1 VVEPIV
7 LRPRAVEEQQ
17 KLANEISE
25 RLSQELVIALVG
37 PVGSGVSTSA
47 RYIAEIL
54 KQQFGYDVA
63 PIIGMSDIIRAEAR
77 RVSITPPVAIPINNY
92 INVMQNA
99 GNELRSKFGNN
110 YLAEKAVE
118 RIAKFRGERGG
129 TTADGSLMP
138 GRRAYIIDSL
148 KNAEELALLHQ
159 IYRETLLL
167 FGVFAPDEIRKKR
180 LVDKGADE
188 KDVQTVVDRD
198 QGEVATFGQMT
209 RKIFVLA
216 DFFICNDKKEDE
228 LKRRLNRYLEIIFD
242 TNIHTPTKF
251 ESAMYEATAAMAG
264 SACMSRQTV
273 YQPVAGSE
281 NQIS

>member
-63 PIIGMSDIIRAEAR
+63 PIIGMSDI
-77 RVSITPPVAIPINNY
+77 
-92 INVMQNA
+92 
-99 GNELRSKFGNN
+99 
-110 YLAEKAVE
+110 
-118 RIAKFRGERGG
+118 
-129 TTADGSLMP
+129 
-138 GRRAYIIDSL
+138 
-148 KNAEELALLHQ
+148 
-159 IYRETLLL
+159 
-167 FGVFAPDEIRKKR
+167 
-180 LVDKGADE
+180 
-188 KDVQTVVDRD
+188 
-198 QGEVATFGQMT
+198 
-209 RKIFVLA
+209 
-216 DFFICNDKKEDE
+216 

-264 SACMSRQTV
+264 SACTSRQTV

>member
-1 VVEPIV
+1 MVEPVV

-47 RYIAEIL
+47 RHIAEIL
-54 KQQFGYDVA
+54 AQQFGYDVA
-63 PIIGMSDIIRAEAR
+63 PVITMSDIIRSEAR
-77 RVSITPPVAIPINNY
+77 RVNIPPPAATPINNY
-92 INVMQNA
+92 ISVMQNA
-99 GNELRSKFGNN
+99 GNQLRAKFGNN
-110 YLAEKAVE
+110 YLSEKAVE
-118 RIAKFRGERGG
+118 KIAKFRGSHGG
-129 TTADGSLMP
+129 TRADGSLIP

-148 KNAEELALLHQ
+148 KNVEELALLRQ

-167 FGVFAPDEIRKKR
+167 FGIFAPDDIRKKR

-188 KDVQTVVDRD
+188 KDVQAVVDRD

-209 RKIFVLA
+209 RTIFVQS

-242 TNIHTPTKF
+242 TNIHSQPNLNRRCTKRLLRWQ
-251 ESAMYEATAAMAG
+251 G
-264 SACMSRQTV
+264 RLVCHGR
-273 YQPVAGSE
+273 SE
-281 NQIS
+281 RR